1 MKKTLITLLILFA
14 FTCIY
19 SQTKNSLNTGFG
31 YFRDIEFEGQGMGI
45 NLEYNRLI
53 ADGMFVG
60 CDLGMGQF
68 NNNYRYAGQLKYFG
82 LHMSFMPIEN
92 PKFKLSFN
100 IGPQIS
106 WYNSLH
112 IISEHF
118 VYNEITHEIY
128 DYSQLYEYFSKQLWG
143 VNFNI
148 KSYIRLSSSLDL
160 LLSTG
165 FLKYQ
170 TSKNFFIANIGL
182 NYNF

>member
-1 MKKTLITLLILFA
+1 MKKTLFTFLLLIIFSA
-14 FTCIY
+14 GF
-19 SQTKNSLNTGFG
+19 SQTKNYINTGIG
-31 YFRDIEFEGQGMGI
+31 YFRDIEFRNEGMSI

-53 ADGMFVG
+53 ADGMFAG
-60 CDLGMGQF
+60 CEIGMGQF

-82 LHMSFMPIEN
+82 LHLSFMPIEN

-106 WYNSLH
+106 WYNSLR
-112 IISEHF
+112 IISEQF
-118 VYNEITHEIY
+118 VYNNATLEILE
-128 DYSQLYEYFSKQLWG
+128 YSQLYEYFSKQLWG

-148 KSYIRLSSSLDL
+148 KSYFRLSKSIDL
-160 LLSTG
+160 MLSTG

-170 TSKNFFIANIGL
+170 TDKNFFIGNIGL

>member
-1 MKKTLITLLILFA
+1 MKKTLFTLLLLIASIASF
-14 FTCIY
+14 

-31 YFRDIEFEGQGMGI
+31 YFRDIEFGGQGMVI

-53 ADGMFVG
+53 ADGMFAG
-60 CDLGMGQF
+60 CDKGMGQF
-68 NNNYRYAGQLKYFG
+68 NNNYRYSGQLKYFG
-82 LHMSFMPIEN
+82 LHLSFMPIEN

-106 WYNSLH
+106 WYSSLH
-112 IISEHF
+112 IISEHI
-118 VYNEITHEIY
+118 VYNNTTHELLE
-128 DYSQLYEYFSKQLWG
+128 YSQLYEYFSKQLWG

-148 KSYIRLSSSLDL
+148 KSYFRLSSSIDL

-170 TSKNFFIANIGL
+170 TDKNFFIGNMGV

>member
-1 MKKTLITLLILFA
+1 MKKTLITFLILFA
-14 FTCIY
+14 ITSIY

-31 YFRDIEFEGQGMGI
+31 YFRDMEFRNEGMGI

-53 ADGMFVG
+53 ADGMFAG

-82 LHMSFMPIEN
+82 LHLSFMPIEN

-106 WYNSLH
+106 WYNSLR
-112 IISEHF
+112 IISEQF
-118 VYNEITHEIY
+118 VYNNTTFEIL

-143 VNFNI
+143 GSFNI
-148 KSYIRLSSSLDL
+148 KSYFRLSSSIDL
-160 LLSTG
+160 LLSAG

-170 TSKNFFIANIGL
+170 TDKNFFIANVGL
-182 NYNF
+182 NYKF